1 MKKKTI
7 IGLIITGVIVIFAV
21 AILFDCFYI
30 VAENEFACVFRFS
43 KMIDITDE
51 AGLHFKAPFV
61 DEVRSFPD
69 TVMLYNVPQS
79 EVLTADQK
87 SMTVDSYLI
96 WRITDP
102 LLFYQTLGTI
112 SEAETRLDA
121 LTYNSL
127 KNLMGTLKQ
136 DDIINEEAVTAR
148 KDIYAGI
155 TTDVAKNAAVYGIS
169 VIDVKIK
176 RFDLPEANEQAV
188 YERMISDRERI
199 AAEYTANG
207 EYQASL
213 IKNEVDKKVNIIISD
228 AEAEA
233 AKIEA
238 EGEAEYMRI
247 LAEAYDTED
256 KRDFYEFIKA
266 LEALEASLTG
276 NEKTVVLGPDSAL
289 GRILINS
296 VGK

>member
-1 MKKKTI
+1 MKKKTK
-7 IGLIITGVIVIFAV
+7 IGLIITGVILVFAAV
-21 AILFDCFYI
+21 ILFDCFYT

-43 KMIDITDE
+43 KMIDITNE

-61 DEVRSFPD
+61 DEVRKFPD
-69 TVMLYNVPQS
+69 TVLLYNIPQS
-79 EVLTADQK
+79 EVLTEDQK

-102 LLFYQTLGTI
+102 LLFSQPLGTI
-112 SEAETRLDA
+112 SEAVTRLDA
-121 LTYNSL
+121 LTYISL

-136 DDIINEEAVTAR
+136 DDIINEEAVNTR
-148 KDIYAGI
+148 NDIYAGI

-169 VIDVKIK
+169 VIDIKIK
-176 RFDLPEANEQAV
+176 HFDLPEANEQAV

-228 AEAEA
+228 AKAEA
-233 AKIEA
+233 AKTEA

-266 LEALEASLTG
+266 LEALEASLSG
-276 NEKTVVLGPDSAL
+276 NEKTVVLGPDSNL

-296 VGK
+296 AGK

>member
-1 MKKKTI
+1 
-7 IGLIITGVIVIFAV
+7 
-21 AILFDCFYI
+21 
-30 VAENEFACVFRFS
+30 
-43 KMIDITDE
+43 MIDITNE

-61 DEVRSFPD
+61 DEVRKFPD
-69 TVMLYNVPQS
+69 TVLLYNIPQS
-79 EVLTADQK
+79 EVLTEDQK

-136 DDIINEEAVTAR
+136 DDIINEEAVNTR
-148 KDIYAGI
+148 NDIYAGI

-169 VIDVKIK
+169 VIDIKIK
-176 RFDLPEANEQAV
+176 HFDLPEANEQAV

-228 AEAEA
+228 AKAEA
-233 AKIEA
+233 AKTEA

-266 LEALEASLTG
+266 LEALEASLSG
-276 NEKTVVLGPDSAL
+276 NEKTVVLGPDSNL

-296 VGK
+296 AGK